1 MWALVDVVDS
11 RSEKRPFR
19 QPQKSLWSQ
28 KGIGMRTQSE
38 AFALIVEARQH
49 LKNQVSNS
57 LSEQTIK
64 GYESEAKRLLAK
76 SESDIDKILPAIR
89 DTTSKSTY
97 HRRKAAI
104 KYVLMQVLE
113 RQIRL
118 QDKAQRGQHTEDFH
132 RHIEVIN
139 GTLKMLNAI
148 AESTDACP
156 LEKTKRRRSKRQDL
170 HKLPSNWRDLM
181 ADETEHGKYQ
191 IPYLVSAIC
200 GCRPGELEKGVNVT
214 FSATE
219 LLVRIDS
226 GIKVT
231 ASKGQPWR
239 ELRYSLDDHSH
250 PLVRRLIE
258 VLQGKHQA
266 ASGGAII
273 SIEKQTNF
281 RAAMTA
287 AGKKLWPNGPR
298 VTPYC
303 LRHAFASDLK
313 RGRHIAQDDISAAMG
328 HCVNKTASYYGQ
340 FQIGKSGGAGLV
352 PSAINAARPILQTR
366 SPLPGKQ
373 ARARL

>member
-1 MWALVDVVDS
+1 
-11 RSEKRPFR
+11 
-19 QPQKSLWSQ
+19 
-28 KGIGMRTQSE
+28 MRTQSE
-38 AFALIVEARQH
+38 AFALVVEARQH

-64 GYESEAKRLLAK
+64 GYESEAERLFAK
-76 SESDIDKILPAIR
+76 SKSDIDKILPVIR

-113 RQIRL
+113 KQIRL
-118 QDKAQRGQHTEDFH
+118 QDKAQRGQHTEDFD
-132 RHIEVIN
+132 RHIDVIN

-148 AESTDACP
+148 AKSTDACP
-156 LEKTKRRRSKRQDL
+156 LEKTRGRRSKRQDL

-191 IPYLVSAIC
+191 IPYLVSAIS
-200 GCRPGELEKGVNVT
+200 GCRPGELEKGVKVT
-214 FSATE
+214 FSAAE
-219 LLVRIDS
+219 LLIRIDS

-231 ASKGQPWR
+231 ANKGQPWR
-239 ELRYSLDDHSH
+239 EIRYSMNDHNH

-258 VLQGKHQA
+258 VLQGKHKA

-303 LRHAFASDLK
+303 LRHAFGSDLK
-313 RGRHIAQDDISAAMG
+313 RSRHITQDEVSAAMG

-340 FQIGKSGGAGLV
+340 FQIGKSGKAGLV
-352 PSAINAARPILQTR
+352 PSTINAARPILQTR
-366 SPLPGKQ
+366 SPIPRKQ
-373 ARARL
+373 ARAKL

>member
-19 QPQKSLWSQ
+19 QPQKSLRSRQ
-28 KGIGMRTQSE
+28 GIGMRTQPE

-49 LKNQVSNS
+49 LKNQVTNS

-156 LEKTKRRRSKRQDL
+156 PGKTKRRRSKRQDL

-181 ADETEHGKYQ
+181 ADETEHGKYH
-191 IPYLVSAIC
+191 IPYLVSAIS
-200 GCRPGELEKGVNVT
+200 GCRPGELEKGVKVT
-214 FSATE
+214 FSGAA
-219 LLVRIDS
+219 LLIRIDS

-231 ASKGQPWR
+231 ENKGQPWR
-239 ELRYSLDDHSH
+239 EIQYSLHDHNH
-250 PLVRRLIE
+250 PLVRRLVE
-258 VLQGKHQA
+258 SLKSHYQA
-266 ASGGAII
+266 ASGDAVIA
-273 SIEKQTNF
+273 IEKQTNF
-281 RAAMTA
+281 RSAMVA
-287 AGKKLWPNGPR
+287 AGKKLWPKGPR

-303 LRHAFASDLK
+303 LRHAFGSDLK
-313 RGRHIAQDDISAAMG
+313 RSRHITQDEISAAMG

-340 FQIGKSGGAGLV
+340 FQIGKSGAMGLE
-352 PSAINAARPILQTR
+352 PSTIKAARPILQTR
-366 SPLPGKQ
+366 SPIPREQ
-373 ARARL
+373 ARVRL

>member
-1 MWALVDVVDS
+1 
-11 RSEKRPFR
+11 
-19 QPQKSLWSQ
+19 
-28 KGIGMRTQSE
+28 MRTQSE

-139 GTLKMLNAI
+139 GTLETLNAI
-148 AESTDACP
+148 AKSTDACP
-156 LEKTKRRRSKRQDL
+156 PEKTGRRRSKRQDL
-170 HKLPSNWRDLM
+170 HKLPCNWRDLM
-181 ADETEHGKYQ
+181 ADETAHGKYH
-191 IPYLVSAIC
+191 IPYLVSAIS
-200 GCRPGELEKGVNVT
+200 GCRLGELEKGVKVT
-214 FSATE
+214 FSDAE
-219 LLVRIDS
+219 LQIRIDS
-226 GIKVT
+226 GIKLT
-231 ASKGQPWR
+231 ANKGQPWR
-239 ELRYSLDDHSH
+239 EIRYLLNDHSH
-250 PLVRRLIE
+250 PLVSRLIE
-258 VLQGKHQA
+258 ALQADHQA
-266 ASGGAII
+266 SSGGGII

-287 AGKKLWPNGPR
+287 ARKSSSST
-298 VTPYC
+298 TPE
-303 LRHAFASDLK
+303 L
-313 RGRHIAQDDISAAMG
+313 
-328 HCVNKTASYYGQ
+328 
-340 FQIGKSGGAGLV
+340 
-352 PSAINAARPILQTR
+352 RPIAYAMPSVAILSVRHT
-366 SPLPGKQ
+366 
-373 ARARL
+373 